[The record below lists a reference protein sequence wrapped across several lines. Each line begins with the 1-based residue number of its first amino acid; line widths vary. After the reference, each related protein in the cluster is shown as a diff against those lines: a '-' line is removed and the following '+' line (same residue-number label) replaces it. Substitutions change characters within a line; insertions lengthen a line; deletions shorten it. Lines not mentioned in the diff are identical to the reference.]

1 MVGVSLVM
9 NFLLVIL
16 KFSKRFISRNAV
28 SFRIDTLLGEVFPTF
43 INLPTSTL
51 FFNFFLYSQEPSKPI
66 VFFFFLQLT
75 EGIKFFLSCIEVDVF
90 VVHHLHPILRKG
102 YISNERHQYRS
113 EEHTSELQSLRHLV

>member
-9 NFLLVIL
+9 NFLFVIL
-16 KFSKRFISRNAV
+16 KFSKHFISRNAV

-43 INLPTSTL
+43 INLPTCSF

-66 VFFFFLQLT
+66 VFFSFLVLAK
-75 EGIKFFLSCIEVDVF
+75 GIKFFLSGIEVGIF

-102 YISNERHQYRS
+102 YISNERHQY
-113 EEHTSELQSLRHLV
+113 Q